1 MTENKYKKIMQEFS
15 NLFLKKSKL
24 KTKVNS
30 KKLVSCK
37 QTMQVEKLK
46 AKKAIYEKKKADDLQ
61 LLKKYTTK
69 QKINNHYTE
78 GDDDEYD
85 ENYEDDNDE

>member
-1 MTENKYKKIMQEFS
+1 MTENKYKKIMQEFL

-24 KTKVNS
+24 KAKVNS
-30 KKLVSCK
+30 KKLVPCK

-46 AKKAIYEKKKADDLQ
+46 NYLWREKGWRFAIVKKN
-61 LLKKYTTK
+61 TTK

-78 GDDDEYD
+78 GDDDEYA
-85 ENYEDDNDE
+85 ENYKNDNGE